1 MIYLQVI
8 SVLIFI
14 FAIARAGEKHKGT
27 VALVAILV
35 NGFSSS
41 WIAIDALTGSPFS
54 KILPGGQLF
63 GDIALRVDGLSAWFI
78 LLTNFTFVTGI
89 LYGRQYM
96 KKYEGQP
103 ANLSLHF
110 ISYILNQSAILG
122 IYFIQHG
129 LAFIC
134 VWEMMA
140 LSAFILVIFEHGKM
154 ETLKAG
160 INYLIQSHISIV
172 FLTLGFI
179 WVYSST
185 GSFDF
190 SAISQYSFSS
200 SKEAGLL
207 IFLVFFIGFAI
218 KAGFV
223 PFHTWLPRAHPAA
236 PSHISGVMSGV
247 MIKAGI
253 YGILRMLMLIHENYL
268 VLGYIILIFSV
279 ITGIYGVM
287 LAIVQHNLKKL
298 LAYHSIENIGIIGI
312 GIGIGALGTG
322 LDYPLMA
329 FAGYAGALMHTLNHS
344 LFKSLLFYSAGNIYQ
359 STHSVNIERMGGLIR
374 HMPRTALMFLLASL
388 AICGL
393 PPFNGFI
400 SEFLIYTGLYGA
412 LGTSSNSTIII
423 ILSIS
428 GLALI
433 GGLALFCFTKAFGI
447 VFLGTPRQV
456 HTHPVNEAEP
466 QALLPAYMIAALII
480 LIGLMPGPFIRMLQ
494 VPVQEFTGL
503 SLPGNYAHLTG
514 LMQHVSISI
523 WILILLIT
531 VLFFVRKAV
540 TSRKVNTKG
549 STWGCGY
556 TVASPAL
563 QYTASS
569 FVRSYAKLIK
579 PLLLTNKS
587 KDEIRE
593 IIPPP
598 IRTETHFHDKLEAGL
613 IDWPVKN
620 LRRFLGRFRFLQN
633 GSVQFYVLYGVVFI
647 AISIAVPG
655 IIRFIQYL
663 ILLIKQL

>member
-1 MIYLQVI
+1 MIYLLVI
-8 SVLIFI
+8 SVLFFI
-14 FAIARAGEKHKGT
+14 IAIARSAEKHKGT
-27 VALVAILV
+27 VALVAVLV
-35 NGFSSS
+35 NGFFSS
-41 WIAIDALTGSPFS
+41 WIAIGALTGSPYS
-54 KILPGGQLF
+54 KILSGGHVF

-96 KKYEGQP
+96 KRYAGQG
-103 ANLSLHF
+103 ANLSLHY
-110 ISYILNQSAILG
+110 ISYILNQLAIIG
-122 IYFIQHG
+122 IYFIQNG

-134 VWEMMA
+134 VWEVMA
-140 LSAFILVIFEHGKM
+140 LSAFLLVIFEHGRM

-160 INYLIQSHISIV
+160 INYLIQSHISII

-190 SAISQYSFSS
+190 SAISQYGFSG
-200 SKEAGLL
+200 SKEAALL
-207 IFLVFFIGFAI
+207 LFLAFFIGFAI

-236 PSHISGVMSGV
+236 PSHVSGVMSGV
-247 MIKAGI
+247 IIKTGI

-268 VLGYIILIFSV
+268 ILGYIILIFSV

-344 LFKSLLFYSAGNIYQ
+344 LFKSMLFYNAGNIYQ
-359 STHSVNIERMGGLIR
+359 STHTLNIERLGGLIR
-374 HMPRTALMFLLASL
+374 KMPHTALMFLLASL

-400 SEFLIYTGLYGA
+400 SEFLIYSGLYGG
-412 LGTSSNSTIII
+412 LGTNSNSTIII

-433 GGLALFCFTKAFGI
+433 GGLALFCFTKAYGI
-447 VFLGTPRQV
+447 VFLGTPRHL
-456 HTHPVNEAEP
+456 HTHPIEEAGP
-466 QALLPAYMIAALII
+466 QALLPNYMIAI
-480 LIGLMPGPFIRMLQ
+480 LIMFIGVMPQLFIRVLQ
-494 VPVQEFTGL
+494 SPVQEFTGL
-503 SLPGNYAHLTG
+503 TIPGNYAHLTE
-514 LMQHVSISI
+514 LMQQISISA
-523 WILILLIT
+523 WVLILLVV
-531 VLFFVRKAV
+531 VLFFIRKAV
-540 TSRKVNTKG
+540 TSPKIITKG

-556 TVASPAL
+556 TVASPSM

-569 FVRSYAKLIK
+569 FVRSYAKIIK
-579 PLLLTNKS
+579 PLVLTNKN
-587 KDEIRE
+587 KDEIRD
-593 IIPPP
+593 IIPSPMEA
-598 IRTETHFHDKLEAGL
+598 ETHFHDKLEAGL

-620 LRRFLGRFRFLQN
+620 LKRFLGRFRFLQN

-647 AISIAVPG
+647 AISITIPG
-655 IIRFIQYL
+655 IIKFIQYL
-663 ILLIKQL
+663 TLLIKQL